1 MKRLKNIV
9 IVFFLISHGYYFG
22 NPFENCF
29 PCSYFFGGGD
39 TSKNDS
45 EYSDY
50 EEENSEL
57 NSPDN
62 EVSANS
68 SFSINGL
75 DIYCLDDFTSES
87 FQKYNQIVFNNGGN
101 DNIGELQEDTC
112 KIIKTKEEAWIWH
125 FYKKN
130 KDDNN
135 NENLIKNIAEQM
147 STTRGNNFN
156 WKELR
161 DETRKNYKERHNK
174 NVIIIK
180 LKGKD
185 DPLFKNTIFTFR
197 KFVNMSYCPIPII
210 ITGEFDYDDFET
222 DLKKINDKFTKD
234 NKKGNVEIKP
244 GDVDFGEP
252 IEEKTCYYIKQDE
265 KFVNNVKE
273 KLKLAANFHNTK
285 GEKIDYETFNIAI
298 VGAKRAGKSTL
309 TTRILDKLCGKTG
322 NDKCSVSNK
331 IGKYTHY
338 KGKDIPIAVIDVPGF
353 EIGENYDT
361 KLKKWINEN
370 EKNNTIKVHAIVYL
384 INAKNLPKPD
394 QFGEH
399 VKDLTTGE
407 EITNGE
413 LFFKQEVK
421 VFKFLKKKKIPVIFC
436 IARSESV
443 ENGYKYL
450 RKFFGDLMLI
460 PKISNYNSN
469 EENWKA
475 EDQWI
480 CNKWTRGTLLQL
492 KDDNEKGLFGL
503 VRLLTCIQDL
513 YKNNDE
519 YKQRLP
525 NSFFIYN
532 TFNTMFEN
540 LKTKILEQKYK
551 KIWKEKNEEIK
562 DNDYISFVDDDKTGP
577 LRGKNHKD
585 IIFEIFEKPL
595 IESLKQLHDN
605 SWCVTKSLNLSK
617 EILNLVCQYDYFVPN
632 NEIAQEVTKKIK
644 NKHGWLNFVSGVT
657 NTFSK
662 VVSFFED
669 NKDDLS
675 DCIENIITMSLPN
688 KENLKDL

>member
-9 IVFFLISHGYYFG
+9 IVFFLIFHNYYFG

-45 EYSDY
+45 DSSD
-50 EEENSEL
+50 SE
-57 NSPDN
+57 SFECSDN
-62 EVSANS
+62 EVSENS

-75 DIYCLDDFTSES
+75 DIYCLDDFTGES
-87 FQKYNQIVFNNGGN
+87 FEKYNQIVYNNGENGK
-101 DNIGELQEDTC
+101 IGELQEDTDN
-112 KIIKTKEEAWIWH
+112 IITTKKGAWIWH
-125 FYKKN
+125 FYKK
-130 KDDNN
+130 DEDGNN
-135 NENLIKNIAEQM
+135 NGNLIKNIAEQM
-147 STTRGNNFN
+147 STTGGNKFN
-156 WKELR
+156 WEEFKDKTE
-161 DETRKNYKERHNK
+161 KNYKGRHNK

-234 NKKGNVEIKP
+234 NKKDNNEIKP

-252 IEEKTCYYIKQDE
+252 IEEKTCCYIKQDNN
-265 KFVNNVKE
+265 FVETVKK
-273 KLKLAANFHNTK
+273 KLELAANFHNTK

-394 QFGEH
+394 HFGEP

-407 EITNGE
+407 KITNGE

-605 SWCVTKSLNLSK
+605 SWCVTKSLTLSK
-617 EILNLVCQYDYFVPN
+617 EILNLVCQYDYSVPN

-644 NKHGWLNFVSGVT
+644 NKHGWLNFVSGVA

-662 VVSFFED
+662 FVSFFKD